1 MLDPERCS
9 ELAFLVEIEA
19 PLLRRHRIDRRTVD
33 EDDLGLEIRIAR
45 GRPRELRRIVAVD
58 EDEVLLYLD
67 EIERID
73 AMTGTR
79 NQITLLVP
87 NVALDRDGRIIIP
100 ASRHAR
106 RSDPV
111 DRLRSEEHTS
121 ELQSLMRNPDAVV
134 CLKKKKQQTN
144 IAILSLNT
152 R

>member
-1 MLDPERCS
+1 MRICDWSSDVCS
-9 ELAFLVEIEA
+9 AVL
-19 PLLRRHRIDRRTVD
+19 
-33 EDDLGLEIRIAR
+33 IAR

-111 DRLRSEEHTS
+111 DRLAPAN
-121 ELQSLMRNPDAVV
+121 SLFDPSGKPLVHAGKTAAALRPPHPRLARRQHIRPRVREDRA
-134 CLKKKKQQTN
+134 N
-144 IAILSLNT
+144 ITKN
-152 R
+152 

>member
-87 NVALDRDGRIIIP
+87 CINSDPD
-100 ASRHAR
+100 R
-106 RSDPV
+106 RSGGT
-111 DRLRSEEHTS
+111 TS
-121 ELQSLMRNPDAVV
+121 LTSM
-134 CLKKKKQQTN
+134 TN
-144 IAILSLNT
+144 GQNDCS
-152 R
+152 

>member
-1 MLDPERCS
+1 MLDPGRCS

-111 DRLRSEEHTS
+111 DRLGPANSLFDPRSEERRVGKECVSTF
-121 ELQSLMRNPDAVV
+121 RYRWTPDH
-134 CLKKKKQQTN
+134 
-144 IAILSLNT
+144 
-152 R
+152 

>member
-100 ASRHAR
+100 ASR
-106 RSDPV
+106 
-111 DRLRSEEHTS
+111 SEEHTS
-121 ELQSLMRNPDAVV
+121 ELQSLMRTSYA
-134 CLKKKKQQTN
+134 
-144 IAILSLNT
+144 
-152 R
+152 